1 MFVTKSL
8 PQLFGALMTKAE
20 ISFYFFPGLLGFG
33 YMFID
38 FEVRNTKLY
47 KGKVND
53 QLNKV

>member
-20 ISFYFFPGLLGFG
+20 IPFYFFPGLLGFG

-38 FEVRNTKLY
+38 FEVRNTKLH